1 MNIAFIPID
10 NRPVC
15 YTLPQQICAID
26 SEIDLFIPERKFLGS
41 LTKYADVEAIFE
53 WLEHL
58 PKIDAIV
65 MCLDTVA
72 YGGLIS
78 SRRCPDTFDEIKT
91 RVEKLKAILEKKNA
105 KIYAFSSI
113 MRISN
118 NNVNEEEK
126 EYWNKWGKKIFEYS
140 FNSCKS
146 GKMVQT
152 DVPQEILDDYLATRK
167 RNFEI
172 NKLFLE
178 YQKQGLFE
186 TLVFSKD
193 DCAEFGFNVKEA
205 KELESLGGFVKTGA
219 DEIPLT
225 LLARAVSKAASKAA
239 KQLGSEAAKHDLD
252 AKRRRCEDAKSVTE
266 ADAIDR
272 HCEITD
278 ECLTRGASNEIHIC
292 DSNMNDSY
300 EREVISRPKALS
312 SRKNPADTN
321 STQLQ
326 EPQNN
331 FPDTDYASTPL
342 GILASYRQV
351 CQALPDNNISEV
363 NLPDSSSIKIAPIFL
378 APEYKDLISNYE
390 DVSIEKSVKGQIELA
405 GCEVCEPDKADILL
419 YVNNFEEHQ
428 GEIVMKVPTKP
439 FSGTWQ
445 KPEKPYIVADVRYAN
460 GADNAF
466 IEQIFKVGLG
476 ENFLGYSA
484 WNTSAN
490 SLGSLICGAVIT
502 AVAAKVVDAK
512 TQRCKEAKSV
522 SIIVH
527 EDSSN
532 FRHSE
537 RQRKN
542 LADTNSTQLQETQ
555 NNLTELDQASMPL
568 GLLASNTRPLSDC
581 QINLYKN
588 FSLLLLTRFLDDWAY
603 QANVRQQLASPDE
616 KQVKELMKPFE
627 QRIFEV
633 LKIKPDE
640 YNITYKFPWNRLFE
654 VEVCIS

>member
-15 YTLPQQICAID
+15 YTLPQQTCAID
-26 SEIDLFIPERKFLGS
+26 SEIDLFMPERKFLGS

-140 FNSCKS
+140 FNSCKN

-205 KELESLGGFVKTGA
+205 QELESLGGFVKTGA

-239 KQLGSEAAKHDLD
+239 KQLGSEAARCNLD
-252 AKRRRCEDAKSVTE
+252 AKRRRYEDAKSVTE

-272 HCEITD
+272 HSE
-278 ECLTRGASNEIHIC
+278 
-292 DSNMNDSY
+292 
-300 EREVISRPKALS
+300 ALP

-342 GILASYRQV
+342 GIFASYQH
-351 CQALPDNNISEV
+351 C
-363 NLPDSSSIKIAPIFL
+363 NLPKFHSIKIAPIFL

-405 GCEVCEPDKADILL
+405 GCEVCKPDEADILL

-466 IEQIFKVGLG
+466 VEQVFETGLD

-490 SLGSLICGAVIT
+490 SLGSLICGAVVT
-502 AVAAKVVDAK
+502 AVAANVVDAK

-568 GLLASNTRPLSDC
+568 GLLASNTMPLSDW
-581 QINLYKN
+581 QTNLYKN

>member
-26 SEIDLFIPERKFLGS
+26 SKINLFIPEKKFLGS
-41 LTKYADVEAIFE
+41 LTKNADVKAIFE
-53 WLEHL
+53 WLEKL
-58 PKIDAIV
+58 SELDAIV

-72 YGGLIS
+72 YGGLIP
-78 SRRCPDTFDEIKT
+78 SRRCPDTFDEIRA
-91 RVEKLKAILEKKNA
+91 RVEKLKAILEKKKA
-105 KIYAFSSI
+105 KIYVFSSI

-140 FNSCKS
+140 FNSCKN

-172 NKLFLE
+172 NKLFLQ

-205 KELESLGGFVKTGA
+205 QELENLGGFVKTGA

-225 LLARAVSKAASKAA
+225 LLARAVSKAA
-239 KQLGSEAAKHDLD
+239 KQLGSEAARCGAD
-252 AKRRRCEDAKSVTE
+252 AKMPRC
-266 ADAIDR
+266 
-272 HCEITD
+272 
-278 ECLTRGASNEIHIC
+278 
-292 DSNMNDSY
+292 
-300 EREVISRPKALS
+300 
-312 SRKNPADTN
+312 
-321 STQLQ
+321 
-326 EPQNN
+326 
-331 FPDTDYASTPL
+331 
-342 GILASYRQV
+342 
-351 CQALPDNNISEV
+351 
-363 NLPDSSSIKIAPIFL
+363 NLPNFHSIKIAPIFL

-405 GCEVCEPDKADILL
+405 GCEVCEPDEADILL

-445 KPEKPYIVADVRYAN
+445 KPQKPYIIADVRYAN

-466 IEQIFKVGLG
+466 VEQIFKTGLG

-502 AVAAKVVDAK
+502 KFAK
-512 TQRCKEAKSV
+512 QQERKSEKSETEHYPLV
-522 SIIVH
+522 SR
-527 EDSSN
+527 
-532 FRHSE
+532 FL
-537 RQRKN
+537 K
-542 LADTNSTQLQETQ
+542 LQLV
-555 NNLTELDQASMPL
+555 
-568 GLLASNTRPLSDC
+568 
-581 QINLYKN
+581 
-588 FSLLLLTRFLDDWAY
+588 RFLDDWAY
-603 QANVRQQLASPDE
+603 QANVRQQLTFPDE
-616 KQVKELMKPFE
+616 KLVKELMKPFE
-627 QRIFEV
+627 QKIFE
-633 LKIKPDE
+633 LLNIAPDE

-654 VEVCIS
+654 VEVCISQN

>member
-26 SEIDLFIPERKFLGS
+26 SEINLFIPEKKFLGS
-41 LTKYADVEAIFE
+41 LTKNADVEAIFE
-53 WLEHL
+53 WLEKL
-58 PKIDAIV
+58 SELDAIV

-72 YGGLIS
+72 YGGLIP
-78 SRRCPDTFDEIKT
+78 SRRCPDTFDEIRA
-91 RVEKLKAILEKKNA
+91 RVEKLKAILEKKKA
-105 KIYAFSSI
+105 KIYVFSSI

-140 FNSCKS
+140 FNSCKN

-172 NKLFLE
+172 NKLFLQ

-205 KELESLGGFVKTGA
+205 QELESLGGFVKTGA

-225 LLARAVSKAASKAA
+225 LLARAAIQLESGAARCGA
-239 KQLGSEAAKHDLD
+239 D
-252 AKRRRCEDAKSVTE
+252 AKMPRC
-266 ADAIDR
+266 
-272 HCEITD
+272 
-278 ECLTRGASNEIHIC
+278 
-292 DSNMNDSY
+292 
-300 EREVISRPKALS
+300 
-312 SRKNPADTN
+312 
-321 STQLQ
+321 
-326 EPQNN
+326 
-331 FPDTDYASTPL
+331 
-342 GILASYRQV
+342 
-351 CQALPDNNISEV
+351 
-363 NLPDSSSIKIAPIFL
+363 NLPKIPSIKIAPIFL

-405 GCEVCEPDKADILL
+405 GCEVCEPDEADILL

-445 KPEKPYIVADVRYAN
+445 KPQKPYIIADVRYAN
-460 GADNAF
+460 GADNEF
-466 IEQIFKVGLG
+466 VEQVFKTGLG
-476 ENFLGYSA
+476 GNFLGYSA

-502 AVAAKVVDAK
+502 KFAK
-512 TQRCKEAKSV
+512 QQERKSEKSETEHSPLV
-522 SIIVH
+522 SR
-527 EDSSN
+527 
-532 FRHSE
+532 FL
-537 RQRKN
+537 K
-542 LADTNSTQLQETQ
+542 LQLV
-555 NNLTELDQASMPL
+555 
-568 GLLASNTRPLSDC
+568 
-581 QINLYKN
+581 
-588 FSLLLLTRFLDDWAY
+588 RFLDDWAY
-603 QANVRQQLASPDE
+603 QANVRQQLTFPDE
-616 KQVKELMKPFE
+616 KLVKELMKPFE
-627 QRIFEV
+627 QKIFE
-633 LKIKPDE
+633 LLNIAPDE

>member
-15 YTLPQQICAID
+15 YTLPQQTCAID
-26 SEIDLFIPERKFLGS
+26 SEIDLFMPERKFLGS

-140 FNSCKS
+140 FNSCKN

-205 KELESLGGFVKTGA
+205 QELESLGGFVKTGA

-225 LLARAVSKAASKAA
+225 LLARAVSKAA
-239 KQLGSEAAKHDLD
+239 KQLGSEVAKRDLD
-252 AKRRRCEDAKSVTE
+252 AKM
-266 ADAIDR
+266 
-272 HCEITD
+272 H
-278 ECLTRGASNEIHIC
+278 RGKE
-292 DSNMNDSY
+292 
-300 EREVISRPKALS
+300 
-312 SRKNPADTN
+312 
-321 STQLQ
+321 
-326 EPQNN
+326 
-331 FPDTDYASTPL
+331 
-342 GILASYRQV
+342 ASYQH
-351 CQALPDNNISEV
+351 C
-363 NLPDSSSIKIAPIFL
+363 NLPKFHSIKIAPIFL

-405 GCEVCEPDKADILL
+405 GCEVCKPDEADILL

-466 IEQIFKVGLG
+466 VEQVFETGLG

-490 SLGSLICGAVIT
+490 SLGSLICGAVVT
-502 AVAAKVVDAK
+502 AVAANVVDAK
-512 TQRCKEAKSV
+512 TQRGKEAKSV

-532 FRHSE
+532 FRHSK

-568 GLLASNTRPLSDC
+568 GLLASNTMPLSDC

-588 FSLLLLTRFLDDWAY
+588 FSLLQLTRFLDDWAY